1 MRFSSRMMSQPS
13 KDRKE
18 LLWLFYNEE
27 RSREG
32 YSKAVMVMKAEIVGR
47 RRSVASQSVYRNTH
61 RAVIN
66 SIANGLQLEAI
77 YFIAEPS
84 LF

>member
-1 MRFSSRMMSQPS
+1 MSQPS
-13 KDRKE
+13 KVRRE
-18 LLWLFYNEE
+18 LLWLFCNDE

-32 YSKAVMVMKAEIVGR
+32 YGKAAMVMKVEIVGQ
-47 RRSVASQSVYRNTH
+47 RRSAASQRVYRKMH

-66 SIANGLQLEAI
+66 STAKVLQLEAI

>member
-1 MRFSSRMMSQPS
+1 MMSQPS
-13 KDRKE
+13 RVRRE
-18 LLWLFYNEE
+18 LLWLFCDEE

-32 YSKAVMVMKAEIVGR
+32 YSEAAMVMKVEIVGQ
-47 RRSVASQSVYRNTH
+47 RRSAASRRGYKKTH

-66 SIANGLQLEAI
+66 STAKVLQLEAI

>member
-1 MRFSSRMMSQPS
+1 MMSQPS

-18 LLWLFYNEE
+18 LLWLLCNEE

-32 YSKAVMVMKAEIVGR
+32 YSKAVMVMKVEIVGR
-47 RRSVASQSVYRNTH
+47 RRSVASQSVYRNMH

-66 SIANGLQLEAI
+66 STAKVLQLEAI